1 MTGTYDPDK
10 ANYSELHESRLV
22 IRVEVV
28 GSSDAANVGYWDTV
42 QGGQVSRTVTPRK
55 QPGIATIKKVP
66 AMHRAISQLTL
77 SRAWNTELADRK
89 PIHDLVAGWLNGE
102 TELSVKVTQMVF
114 NEKTKTYEDLEEYSG
129 PVVSYEGPKGNSDGE
144 NFVKETLV
152 IDPDKYNFLGKNAGA
167 APTTPTKKP

>member
-1 MTGTYDPDK
+1 MTGSYDPDK

-28 GSSDAANVGYWDTV
+28 GGDAANVGYWDTV

-55 QPGIATIKKVP
+55 QPGKPVIKKVP

-77 SRAWNTELADRK
+77 SRAWNADLADRK

-102 TELSVKVTQMVF
+102 GNLTVKVTQMVYD
-114 NEKTKTYEDLEEYSG
+114 EKAGKYEDLEFYSG

-152 IDPDKYNFLGKNAGA
+152 IDPDVYNFLGKNAA
-167 APTTPTKKP
+167 AKTETKKP